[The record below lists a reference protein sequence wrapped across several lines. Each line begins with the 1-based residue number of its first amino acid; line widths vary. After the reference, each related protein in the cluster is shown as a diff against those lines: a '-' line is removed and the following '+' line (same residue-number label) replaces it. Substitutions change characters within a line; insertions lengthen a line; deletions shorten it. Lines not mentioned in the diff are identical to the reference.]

1 MTPKKHNISL
11 STQGEKALK
20 EAVRHVV
27 EDHKNSGDSLA
38 VWRNGK
44 VALIPASKLPRKAS

>member
-1 MTPKKHNISL
+1 MIKKHKFSL
-11 STQGEKALK
+11 SAQAERALK
-20 EAVRHVV
+20 DAVRYVV